1 MLQGFCQK
9 IMDNFPYLFKSEEFK
24 IFLTFQDVEKE
35 LSKLPV
41 SYEEIMIRYKNSFV
55 NIIDEKE
62 VKSDESQGKINT
74 FLNGVLL
81 KAEKS
86 IKVSTI
92 SLLFKNKNRILRKSL
107 DILMKRRLWR
117 WRTIRLYSQPWKIMK
132 SK

>member
-92 SLLFKNKNRILRKSL
+92 SLLFKI
-107 DILMKRRLWR
+107 
-117 WRTIRLYSQPWKIMK
+117 KIEF
-132 SK
+132 